1 MFDNL
6 TDKLTGI
13 FQKLQ
18 SRGRLTEKDIDDA
31 LGQVRRALLEADV
44 NFKVARDFVANVKGR
59 SLGSDVLQSL
69 TPGQQVVKIVHEEL
83 TSMLSGGDHRLVL
96 SSQLP
101 SVLML
106 CGLQGAG
113 KTTTAAKL
121 ALQQRKDGHT
131 SLLVAADLKRPAA
144 ISQLETLG
152 KQLDIP
158 VYSEDPAN
166 TTVVKVAQAGVKR
179 AQQLG
184 ISWVIIDTG
193 GRLHIDDDLMSE
205 LEDVKKAVSPNET
218 LLVVDAMT
226 GQDAVNAAEEF
237 HKKMSLTGLIMTK
250 LDGDARGG
258 AALSITQVTGV
269 PIKFIGV
276 GERNDALEPFH
287 PDRLASR
294 ILAMGDVLTL
304 IEKAQQVV
312 DEDQA
317 KEMERKFR
325 QATFD
330 LDDFLQQIQSVR
342 KMGSLSQ
349 IMEMIPGMNMMSKKM
364 PTEFDEG
371 QMNRIEAII
380 QSMTVEE
387 RKRPE
392 IINGSRR
399 RRISRGSG
407 TTAQDI
413 NQLMNQYRQ
422 TQKIMKQFARNK
434 NPRGLMNMFR

>member
-1 MFDNL
+1 
-6 TDKLTGI
+6 
-13 FQKLQ
+13 
-18 SRGRLTEKDIDDA
+18 
-31 LGQVRRALLEADV
+31 
-44 NFKVARDFVANVKGR
+44 
-59 SLGSDVLQSL
+59 
-69 TPGQQVVKIVHEEL
+69 
-83 TSMLSGGDHRLVL
+83 
-96 SSQLP
+96 
-101 SVLML
+101 
-106 CGLQGAG
+106 
-113 KTTTAAKL
+113 
-121 ALQQRKDGHT
+121 
-131 SLLVAADLKRPAA
+131 
-144 ISQLETLG
+144 
-152 KQLDIP
+152 
-158 VYSEDPAN
+158 
-166 TTVVKVAQAGVKR
+166 
-179 AQQLG
+179 
-184 ISWVIIDTG
+184 
-193 GRLHIDDDLMSE
+193 
-205 LEDVKKAVSPNET
+205 
-218 LLVVDAMT
+218 
-226 GQDAVNAAEEF
+226 
-237 HKKMSLTGLIMTK
+237 MTK

-294 ILAMGDVLTL
+294 ILSMGDVLTL

-349 IMEMIPGMNMMSKKM
+349 IMEMIPGMNMMGKKM

-434 NPRGLMNMFR
+434 NPRGLMNLFR